1 MTTGIIG
8 GTFDPIHIGHLIAA
22 EQAQT
27 KLGLTKVLFMPAGQ
41 PWFKANN
48 GITSAQHRVEM
59 VRLAISSNP
68 SFKLCTVETGRTGP
82 SYTIDTMVE
91 LSDKQGVDN
100 PYFIIGSDS
109 LEGFPLWKEP
119 VKLLQMCRLVVVSRS
134 GSMQIDLSSLEAAVP
149 GLLDNI
155 TLLDMPI
162 INISSSDI
170 RGRMAQGESIRY
182 LVPAEVWQYIV
193 KHRLYLK

>member
-22 EQAQT
+22 EQART
-27 KLGLTKVLFMPAGQ
+27 RLGLTEILFVPAGQ

-48 GITSAQHRVEM
+48 GITSPYHRVEM

-68 SFKLCTVETGRTGP
+68 SFKLCTVEIGRTGP
-82 SYTIDTMVE
+82 SYTIDTMTE
-91 LSDKQGVDN
+91 LRDRQGVDN

-119 VKLLQMCRLVVVSRS
+119 VKLLQLCRLVVVSRS
-134 GSMQIDLSSLEAAVP
+134 ESMQRDLTSLEAVVP
-149 GLLDNI
+149 GILDNV
-155 TLLDMPI
+155 TLLEMPLI
-162 INISSSDI
+162 DISSSDI
-170 RGRMAQGESIRY
+170 RRRIVQGESIRY
-182 LVPAEVWQYIV
+182 LVPVEVQQYIV
-193 KHRLYLK
+193 KHRLYL

>member
-22 EQAQT
+22 EQART
-27 KLGLTKVLFMPAGQ
+27 KLRLTEVLFMPAGQ

-48 GITSAQHRVEM
+48 GITAAYHRVEM

-68 SFKLCTVETGRTGP
+68 SFKICTVEIGRTGP
-82 SYTIDTMVE
+82 SYTIDTMTE
-91 LSDKQGVDN
+91 LRDRQGVGN

-119 VKLLQMCRLVVVSRS
+119 VKLLQTCRLIVVSRS
-134 GSMQIDLSSLEAAVP
+134 GSMQMDLSSLEAIVP
-149 GLLDNI
+149 GLLDNV
-155 TLLDMPI
+155 TLLEMPI
-162 INISSSDI
+162 IDISSSDI
-170 RGRMAQGESIRY
+170 RRRIAQGESIRY
-182 LVPAEVWQYIV
+182 LVPVEVQQYIV
-193 KHRLYLK
+193 KHRLYL